1 MYIGYILNLLNEE
14 AAYTNVIVFDLT
26 RPGLK
31 LTIYH
36 TREKHANHYTIEP
49 TPLIRHIDLIYSQ
62 YTYIVGKN
70 IIVLYILHWFYFN
83 SQITLSGYF
92 LYTVYDH

>member
-1 MYIGYILNLLNEE
+1 VLNGE
-14 AAYTNVIVFDLT
+14 AAYTNFIVFDLT
-26 RPGLK
+26 RPG

-70 IIVLYILHWFYFN
+70 IIYLYKL
-83 SQITLSGYF
+83 
-92 LYTVYDH
+92 